1 MNKRALGQSGHTL
14 TPIGLGC
21 VTFGREINQEQSF
34 RILDYAVDKEISWL
48 DTAEAYG
55 GGQSRAYRRDIMGIE
70 DEREVSG
77 EMNSSEKII
86 GRWLA
91 DRKCRDQID
100 ICTKVNT
107 GSDPEN
113 IHRAFNNSL
122 ERLQTDHVEIYKLH
136 GPKPEPPIAETLGA
150 LDELVKADKVGV
162 IGCSNF
168 SAEQLREALDA
179 STTHGY
185 ARFEITQPGFSL
197 AKPEA
202 KDDLFAICRQEE
214 IAITSYG
221 PLGSGFLTGKYT
233 PDRDKF
239 PKGSRYH
246 IAPAHADAYFS
257 DHNFALVEKLRQKSA
272 EIGLPMERLA
282 MAWVMAHEEVTS
294 PLVGARATSHIDNA
308 LMALQLELDK
318 DLFDEMTSWTKL

>member
-1 MNKRALGQSGHTL
+1 MESRPLGRSGRTL

-21 VTFGREINQEQSF
+21 VTFGREIDQEQSF
-34 RILDYAVDKEISWL
+34 RILDYAVEKEISWL

-55 GGQSRAYRRDIMGIE
+55 GGQSRAYRRNVMGIE

-77 EMNSSEKII
+77 EMSSSEKIV
-86 GRWLA
+86 GHWLA
-91 DRKCRDQID
+91 ERNCRDQID

-113 IHRAFNNSL
+113 IRRAFNDSL
-122 ERLQTDHVEIYKLH
+122 ERLQTDRVEIYKLH
-136 GPKPEPPIAETLGA
+136 GPKPETPIAETLGA
-150 LDELVKADKVGV
+150 LNELVDSGKVDV

-179 STTHGY
+179 SAAHGF
-185 ARFEITQPGFSL
+185 ARFEIIQPGFSL
-197 AKPEA
+197 ANSGA
-202 KDDLFAICRQEE
+202 RNLFPLCREEE
-214 IAITSYG
+214 IAITSFG

-246 IAPAHADAYFS
+246 IAPAHADLYFS
-257 DHNFALVEKLRQKSA
+257 DHNFELVEKLRQKA
-272 EIGLPMERLA
+272 AAVGLPMERLA
-282 MAWVMAHEEVTS
+282 MAWVMTHEEVTS
-294 PLVGARATSHIDNA
+294 PLVGARETAHIDNA
-308 LMALQLELDK
+308 LMALELELEPA
-318 DLFDEMTSWTKL
+318 LFEEMTSWIDD

>member
-1 MNKRALGQSGHTL
+1 MDSRPLGRSGRTL

-21 VTFGREINQEQSF
+21 VTFGREIDQEQSF
-34 RILDYAVDKEISWL
+34 RILDYAIEKEISWL

-55 GGQSRAYRRDIMGIE
+55 GGQSRAGRRDNLGIE

-77 EMNSSEKII
+77 EMSSSEKIV
-86 GRWLA
+86 GRWLV
-91 DRKCRDQID
+91 DRNCRDQID

-113 IHRAFNNSL
+113 IRKAFNNSL
-122 ERLQTDHVEIYKLH
+122 GRLQIDHVEIYKLH
-136 GPKPEPPIAETLGA
+136 GPKPETPIAETLGA
-150 LDELVKADKVGV
+150 LDELVKEGRVDV

-168 SAEQLREALDA
+168 SAEQMREALEA
-179 STTHGY
+179 SARHGF

-197 AKPEA
+197 ANSKA
-202 KDDLFAICRQEE
+202 RDLFGLCRTEE
-214 IAITSYG
+214 IAITSFG

-246 IAPAHADAYFS
+246 IAPAHADFYFT
-257 DHNFALVEKLRQKSA
+257 DHNFEVLEKLRQKSSA
-272 EIGLPMERLA
+272 VGLPMERLA
-282 MAWVMAHEEVTS
+282 MAWVMAHDEVTS
-294 PLVGARATSHIDNA
+294 PLVGARETSHIDNA
-308 LMALQLELDK
+308 LAALELQLEPS
-318 DLFDEMTSWTKL
+318 LFEEMTSWTVG

>member
-1 MNKRALGQSGHTL
+1 MNRRPLGRSDRTL

-21 VTFGREINQEQSF
+21 VTFGREIDQDQSF
-34 RILDYAVDKEISWL
+34 RILDYAVEKGISWL

-55 GGQSRAYRRDIMGIE
+55 GGQSRAYRRDVMGIE

-77 EMNSSEKII
+77 EMSSSENII

-91 DRKCRDQID
+91 QRQCRDQID

-107 GSDPEN
+107 GSDPDN
-113 IHRAFNNSL
+113 IRRAFNDSL

-150 LDELVKADKVGV
+150 LNELVDSGKVEV

-168 SAEQLREALDA
+168 SAEQLREALEA
-179 STTHGY
+179 SAAHGF
-185 ARFEITQPGFSL
+185 ARFEIIQPGFSL
-197 AKPEA
+197 ANSSPRKE
-202 KDDLFAICRQEE
+202 LFPLCREEE
-214 IAITSYG
+214 IAITSFG

-233 PDRDKF
+233 PDRDQF

-246 IAPAHADAYFS
+246 IAPGHADAYFT
-257 DHNFALVEKLRQKSA
+257 DHNFDIVEKLRQKSA
-272 EIGLPMERLA
+272 DVGLPMERLA
-282 MAWVMAHEEVTS
+282 MAWVMAHKEVTS
-294 PLVGARATSHIDNA
+294 PLVGARETAHIDNA
-308 LMALQLELDK
+308 LMALELELDA
-318 DLFDEMTSWTKL
+318 DLFDEMTGWLDG